1 MWKMLFENVSLI
13 QLFPRFDG
21 SKVFFYCCLF
31 KLCHFCLRLLPLI
44 GGYLSSINTRIISFK
59 IDHLLFRPREE
70 LDKSMSVAD
79 TSSSGYVM
87 SGTLL
92 RFHSVSSSI
101 GAPSKHRYVHVVSR
115 VKLRL
120 WLCLFFRC
128 QTGICSLISV
138 QRNGVHIT
146 LVLLMKWLQSGCRF
160 IAKSSL
166 GHASGMTAV
175 SNDLRELGY
184 AKGWFRT
191 NTNRIIFSAVSHN
204 IRSG

>member
-1 MWKMLFENVSLI
+1 MWNVPWYNF
-13 QLFPRFDG
+13 FPDLMVHGF
-21 SKVFFYCCLF
+21 F

-70 LDKSMSVAD
+70 LDQSMSVAD

-92 RFHSVSSSI
+92 RFHSVSSWI
-101 GAPSKHRYVHVVSR
+101 GAPSKHRYVLCTCCVSC
-115 VKLRL
+115 K
-120 WLCLFFRC
+120 
-128 QTGICSLISV
+128 TASLVMLVLQVSNWDMFIDFEILTLV

-146 LVLLMKWLQSGCRF
+146 SFLLMKWLQSCIRYTDACRF

-166 GHASGMTAV
+166 
-175 SNDLRELGY
+175 
-184 AKGWFRT
+184 
-191 NTNRIIFSAVSHN
+191 
-204 IRSG
+204 

>member
-1 MWKMLFENVSLI
+1 MFAWYNF
-13 QLFPRFDG
+13 FPDLMVHR
-21 SKVFFYCCLF
+21 FFYCCLF

-70 LDKSMSVAD
+70 LDQSMSVAD

-92 RFHSVSSSI
+92 RFHSVSSWI

-115 VKLRL
+115 VKLRP

-128 QTGICSLISV
+128 QTGICSLISKYSLWY
-138 QRNGVHIT
+138 REMASILHHFYWWND
-146 LVLLMKWLQSGCRF
+146 CR
-160 IAKSSL
+160 
-166 GHASGMTAV
+166 AV
-175 SNDLRELGY
+175 SGTRMHVGSSPKVAYRSRKSFDCIVKRLAWPRLRQ
-184 AKGWFRT
+184 R
-191 NTNRIIFSAVSHN
+191 RIQDKHKPHN
-204 IRSG
+204 I